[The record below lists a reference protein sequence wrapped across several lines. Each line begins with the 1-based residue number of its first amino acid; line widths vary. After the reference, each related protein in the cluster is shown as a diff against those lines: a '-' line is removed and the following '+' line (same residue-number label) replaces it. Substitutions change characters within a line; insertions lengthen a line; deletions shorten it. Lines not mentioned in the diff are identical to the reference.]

1 MSGPFYPR
9 TKRYTLSP
17 VLFSSASQKGFS
29 ALSLFFMG
37 LILLILMNFTG
48 FFTHPKSPI
57 TDKNV
62 YTATDAKKLDVK
74 EGLHMVDLDFK
85 PPAAPTISGTPT
97 PTSAVCISDSGKK
110 TDPSVCKCPYFT
122 FLCVNGKA
130 VEMNGHPNEF
140 PYNDSLCKTYA
151 KEGDGY
157 YCIGKPVIYLYPEK
171 PTYVDVTVSG
181 NIVESI
187 PLVEK
192 GRLRT
197 ATSSQGWFGVLA
209 MPGGVLKYKN
219 QYFRELYY
227 ESETVV
233 LGKTF
238 ITPYYQISY
247 PEIYAPTLYAEQE
260 GVLNGLLLSD
270 ALGDSRVEISV
281 FDNKATT
288 IARLSEIPISL
299 GLTKGQTN
307 VGQYLGESYS
317 GVSPGM
323 KVYEKIVLIRK
334 ENVIIKFQLMQLTG
348 PTKEGQTEFESI
360 LQSFQ

>member
-1 MSGPFYPR
+1 MEEIIEKIGWKKFAIGLIGVSLLGLVYVIF
-9 TKRYTLSP
+9 S
-17 VLFSSASQKGFS
+17 FSSLDKSANSASS
-29 ALSLFFMG
+29 ARQG
-37 LILLILMNFTG
+37 Q
-48 FFTHPKSPI
+48 
-57 TDKNV
+57 D
-62 YTATDAKKLDVK
+62 
-74 EGLHMVDLDFK
+74 
-85 PPAAPTISGTPT
+85 
-97 PTSAVCISDSGKK
+97 
-110 TDPSVCKCPYFT
+110 
-122 FLCVNGKA
+122 
-130 VEMNGHPNEF
+130 
-140 PYNDSLCKTYA
+140 
-151 KEGDGY
+151 
-157 YCIGKPVIYLYPEK
+157 
-171 PTYVDVTVSG
+171 
-181 NIVESI
+181 SI
-187 PLVEK
+187 PIITNSNNSNYEVNK
-192 GRLRT
+192 T
-197 ATSSQGWFGVLA
+197 PSS
-209 MPGGVLKYKN
+209 
-219 QYFRELYY
+219 
-227 ESETVV
+227 SETVV

-360 LQSFQ
+360 LQIFQ

>member
-17 VLFSSASQKGFS
+17 VLFSSASQRGFS

-37 LILLILMNFTG
+37 LVLLVLMNFTG

-227 ESETVV
+227 ESETKTLNAPNNGMFIKTENLEEELIIQTQK
-233 LGKTF
+233 LGLNSLESNEF
-238 ITPYYQISY
+238 VEYWTPRLK
-247 PEIYAPTLYAEQE
+247 A
-260 GVLNGLLLSD
+260 LNTKYIFFSILD
-270 ALGDSRVEISV
+270 QDEKDRTDHVEIVPTPDV
-281 FDNKATT
+281 FIQF
-288 IARLSEIPISL
+288 IAYF
-299 GLTKGQTN
+299 KGVDAP
-307 VGQYLGESYS
+307 VGVGPLQYPVVPERTGFTAVEWG
-317 GVSPGM
+317 GV
-323 KVYEKIVLIRK
+323 VDR
-334 ENVIIKFQLMQLTG
+334 N
-348 PTKEGQTEFESI
+348 
-360 LQSFQ
+360 

>member
-1 MSGPFYPR
+1 MEEIIEKIGWKKFAIGLIGVSLLGLVYVIF
-9 TKRYTLSP
+9 S
-17 VLFSSASQKGFS
+17 FSSLDKSANSASS
-29 ALSLFFMG
+29 ARQG
-37 LILLILMNFTG
+37 Q
-48 FFTHPKSPI
+48 
-57 TDKNV
+57 D
-62 YTATDAKKLDVK
+62 
-74 EGLHMVDLDFK
+74 
-85 PPAAPTISGTPT
+85 
-97 PTSAVCISDSGKK
+97 
-110 TDPSVCKCPYFT
+110 
-122 FLCVNGKA
+122 
-130 VEMNGHPNEF
+130 
-140 PYNDSLCKTYA
+140 
-151 KEGDGY
+151 
-157 YCIGKPVIYLYPEK
+157 
-171 PTYVDVTVSG
+171 
-181 NIVESI
+181 SI
-187 PLVEK
+187 PIITNSNNSNYEVNK
-192 GRLRT
+192 T
-197 ATSSQGWFGVLA
+197 PSS
-209 MPGGVLKYKN
+209 
-219 QYFRELYY
+219 
-227 ESETVV
+227 SETVV

>member
-1 MSGPFYPR
+1 MEEIIEKIGWKKFAIGLIGVSLLGLVYVIF
-9 TKRYTLSP
+9 S
-17 VLFSSASQKGFS
+17 FSSLDKSANSASS
-29 ALSLFFMG
+29 ARQGQNGIPVTTNSD
-37 LILLILMNFTG
+37 NSNYEVK
-48 FFTHPKSPI
+48 KSP
-57 TDKNV
+57 
-62 YTATDAKKLDVK
+62 
-74 EGLHMVDLDFK
+74 
-85 PPAAPTISGTPT
+85 
-97 PTSAVCISDSGKK
+97 
-110 TDPSVCKCPYFT
+110 
-122 FLCVNGKA
+122 
-130 VEMNGHPNEF
+130 
-140 PYNDSLCKTYA
+140 
-151 KEGDGY
+151 
-157 YCIGKPVIYLYPEK
+157 
-171 PTYVDVTVSG
+171 
-181 NIVESI
+181 
-187 PLVEK
+187 
-192 GRLRT
+192 
-197 ATSSQGWFGVLA
+197 SSS
-209 MPGGVLKYKN
+209 
-219 QYFRELYY
+219 ET
-227 ESETVV
+227 ETVV

-288 IARLSEIPISL
+288 IARLSQIPISL

-334 ENVIIKFQLMQLTG
+334 DNVIIKFQLMQLTG